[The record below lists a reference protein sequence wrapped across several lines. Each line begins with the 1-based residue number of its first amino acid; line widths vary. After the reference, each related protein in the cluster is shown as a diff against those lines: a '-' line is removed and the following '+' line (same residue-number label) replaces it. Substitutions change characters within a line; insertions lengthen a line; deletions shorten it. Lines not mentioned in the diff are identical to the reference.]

1 METENETVYI
11 TEKNIYRMRIKNLE
25 STFGAYNF
33 WLAED
38 TEKQQTL
45 LESYM
50 IQLSNDA
57 CSFSLTLSD
66 QKLLANLFVR
76 IVSIPRSFD
85 NFESTKM
92 LVTFDRIRST

>member
-11 TEKNIYRMRIKNLE
+11 TEKNIYRVRIKNLE
-25 STFGAYNF
+25 SFEDYSF

-66 QKLLANLFVR
+66 QKLIANLFVT
-76 IVSIPRSFD
+76 IVSIPRGFD

-92 LVTFDRIRST
+92 LISSDRIRST

>member
-11 TEKNIYRMRIKNLE
+11 TEKNIYRVRIKNLE
-25 STFGAYNF
+25 SFEDYSF

-45 LESYM
+45 LEVYV
-50 IQLSNDA
+50 IQLSNDV
-57 CSFSLTLSD
+57 CSFSVTLSD